1 MKNKVKK
8 DSAFKEFWRD
18 NERFADLF
26 NGAVF
31 GGRKVICA
39 ESLHEMDTDVSG
51 TIRLG
56 AQDESLERRRD
67 MIKKF
72 AAGMEFV
79 LLGVESQQHIH
90 YAMPLRN
97 MLYDG
102 MGYLKE
108 YRSFP
113 KRTEAF
119 KTSDEFLSKMKKDDK
134 LHPII
139 TLTVYYGETPWD
151 GPLSLRDMMSDI
163 PKEMEGAF
171 CNYNMNLL
179 EVRKSGEYIFHNK
192 DVAMAFDFTRAVFEN
207 RTDEVIQKYRDVRAG
222 EEVWHFI
229 DTMIDTEKMVEK
241 TYIQGSG
248 NMCEG
253 LRLWAQEKADKAELA
268 GFNSGLSQ
276 GISQGLSQGLTR
288 GINQGRKEG
297 ELVGELSGQKLII
310 SRMAENNL
318 PLDKI
323 AQLIGFPLE
332 KIQEILN
339 TEKVY
344 H

>member
-1 MKNKVKK
+1 MKNKIKK

-18 NERFADLF
+18 NQRFADLF

-31 GGRKVICA
+31 GGREIIRA

-51 TIRLG
+51 TIKLG
-56 AQDESLERRRD
+56 ERDESLERRRD
-67 MIKKF
+67 VIK
-72 AAGMEFV
+72 
-79 LLGVESQQHIH
+79 
-90 YAMPLRN
+90 
-97 MLYDG
+97 
-102 MGYLKE
+102 KE

-113 KRTEAF
+113 KRSENF
-119 KTSDEFLSKMKKDDK
+119 KTSDEFLSKMKKEDK

-151 GPLSLRDMMSDI
+151 GPLNLRDMMSEI
-163 PKEMEGAF
+163 PKEMESAF
-171 CNYNMNLL
+171 CNYDMNLL

-207 RTDEVIQKYRDVRAG
+207 RTDEVIQKYKDVKAG

-229 DTMIDTEKMVEK
+229 DTMIDTEKMIEK
-241 TYIQGSG
+241 AYIRGSG

-253 LRLWAQEKADKAELA
+253 LRLWAQKKADKAELA

-276 GISQGLSQGLTR
+276 GISQGRQ
-288 GINQGRKEG
+288 EG
-297 ELVGELSGQKLII
+297 ELAGQKMII
-310 SRMAENNL
+310 DRMIENNL

-323 AQLIGFPLE
+323 SQLIGFPIE
-332 KIQEILN
+332 KIQEILS

>member
-1 MKNKVKK
+1 
-8 DSAFKEFWRD
+8 
-18 NERFADLF
+18 
-26 NGAVF
+26 
-31 GGRKVICA
+31 
-39 ESLHEMDTDVSG
+39 
-51 TIRLG
+51 
-56 AQDESLERRRD
+56 
-67 MIKKF
+67 
-72 AAGMEFV
+72 
-79 LLGVESQQHIH
+79 
-90 YAMPLRN
+90 
-97 MLYDG
+97 
-102 MGYLKE
+102 
-108 YRSFP
+108 
-113 KRTEAF
+113 
-119 KTSDEFLSKMKKDDK
+119 
-134 LHPII
+134 
-139 TLTVYYGETPWD
+139 
-151 GPLSLRDMMSDI
+151 
-163 PKEMEGAF
+163 
-171 CNYNMNLL
+171 
-179 EVRKSGEYIFHNK
+179 
-192 DVAMAFDFTRAVFEN
+192 MAFDFTRAVFEN
-207 RTDEVIQKYRDVRAG
+207 RTDEVIQKYKDVKVG

-268 GFNSGLSQ
+268 GFNS
-276 GISQGLSQGLTR
+276 GLSQGLTR